1 MIRKIALAGAAAA
14 ISLAGLAALGGTA
27 GSAPITVDSIDS
39 ANISCNLAPTK
50 AKLKPGLV
58 NNWVQANHNGIND
71 VGPAAPG
78 ADANLQEV
86 GFGGTWNDNE
96 TNPYV
101 KAIPNT
107 KFSSD
112 LDNTVS
118 SNSKT
123 VSCTGSVTAP
133 EGTFAV
139 TSVKIKLGNFTTGV
153 DNPPLNANN
162 TCSGLLAGTPAGDV
176 GATYKAEM
184 QPKLSGAKLSPT
196 KFTVNGLEL
205 EAGGGGAI
213 GFQISGG
220 TSPAPFNGATSK
232 TTAYVPLSVVTTVGA
247 TPATSAAPTPAGT
260 GTQCQASLKVKADK
274 PGKPGTGS
282 ASLKK
287 PKGFKTIPVGNN
299 PLPPNQPSN
308 ICIRKGSACP

>member
-1 MIRKIALAGAAAA
+1 MIRKIALAGAVAA

-39 ANISCNLAPTK
+39 ANIACNLLPTK

-58 NNWVQANHNGIND
+58 NNWVQANHNGVND

-78 ADANLQEV
+78 ADANLEE
-86 GFGGTWNDNE
+86 GPTKWNDTESNA
-96 TNPYV
+96 YV

-112 LDNTVS
+112 LPNTVS

-123 VSCTGSVTAP
+123 ASCTGSVIAP
-133 EGTFAV
+133 EGTFTVA
-139 TSVKIKLGNFTTGV
+139 SLKIKLGNFTTGT
-153 DNPPLNANN
+153 DNPPLNTDN

-176 GATYKAEM
+176 GATYQAEI
-184 QPKLSGAKLSPT
+184 QPKLDGAKLSPT
-196 KFTVNGLEL
+196 KFITTGLAL

-220 TSPAPFNGATSK
+220 TTPAPFNGSTSK

-287 PKGFKTIPVGNN
+287 PKGFKKIDVGNN